1 MQIFVY
7 NIDDDWNFS
16 QFTRRHLLHWH
27 PALKSDRLLL
37 SKKFD
42 RYESEPEAL
51 PWPRVIDNDTFAR
64 IVINYKVAKELE
76 ELKVVA
82 IIASS
87 SNLSEAKV
95 LIENFREKKAV
106 RYFLF
111 LRIEQGES
119 VDYGSLVNNE
129 SSSNVFDLVFIIPDD
144 QQKRLQSIALI
155 LDLMPSGQ
163 LFYDDYYIT
172 AGLKDRILKVNMD
185 VKENLDYESSYR
197 EVYEQLN
204 YWGETETE
212 HTITTKEQLLED
224 VLNFHQNPEEN
235 EFKIND
241 IKETEPKPTLSLAGF
256 FYVLKFYNNITKEK
270 ETFDKQL
277 SDYLKHWFRLYNHQS
292 TQISIEFKEG
302 QKQRLGS
309 FGEKLKDVVKIEL
322 TALDDAIFVVNEAV
336 LVRRE
341 EIVKLLEDIQADMTP
356 ESIKSVKVN
365 NQENV
370 GFKRKYFKKEEQA
383 VDASH
388 RAIKFPWSLQAK
400 KKVFG
405 VALLFIL
412 FLAITPLLI
421 LRLNQGGA
429 SYWQSYTMWLI
440 DVSWLLLWLLPALLG
455 LFISAKKRQKEVRK
469 KVNILKG
476 NLLLLLQ
483 RHQKACK
490 AAERYSI
497 VRLYLQELG
506 MIEKRLQMV
515 KKQKEDARKKI
526 KQILNLTEIAAPINN
541 QQIGA
546 PREVNYWVSFAIEQS
561 FLDQVVA
568 VNVVNGP
575 APNIAEMKAS
585 YFLQNNL
592 NITTFDSRRIISNNN
607 D

>member
-1 MQIFVY
+1 MQTFIY

-16 QFTRRHLLHWH
+16 QFSRRHLLHWH

-64 IVINYKVAKELE
+64 IVINYEAAQELK
-76 ELKVVA
+76 ELKVAA

-129 SSSNVFDLVFIIPDD
+129 SSSNVFDLVFIIPNN
-144 QQKRLQSIALI
+144 QQERLQSIALT
-155 LDLMPSGQ
+155 LDLMSSEQ
-163 LFYDDYYIT
+163 LFYDDYYRD
-172 AGLKDRILKVNMD
+172 AQLKERILEINTTVIDNSA
-185 VKENLDYESSYR
+185 YESSYHQ
-197 EVYEQLN
+197 VYEQLN
-204 YWGETETE
+204 YWGKTETK
-212 HTITTKEQLLED
+212 HTITTKEQLLEG
-224 VLNFHQNPEEN
+224 VLSFHQNSEEN
-235 EFKIND
+235 EFKFSD
-241 IKETEPKPTLSLAGF
+241 IKESEPKPTLSLAGF
-256 FYVLKFYNNITKEK
+256 FYTLKFYNNITKEK

-277 SDYLKHWFRLYNHQS
+277 SDYLKHWFRLYNRRS
-292 TQISIEFKEG
+292 TKIGIEFKKE
-302 QKQRLGS
+302 QEQRLDS

-322 TALDDAIFVVNEAV
+322 AALDDAIFAVNEYV
-336 LVRRE
+336 SIRRE

-383 VDASH
+383 VDVSH
-388 RAIKFPWSLQAK
+388 RAIEFPWSLQAK

-405 VALLFIL
+405 MALLFIL
-412 FLAITPLLI
+412 FLSLTPLLI

-429 SYWQSYTMWLI
+429 SYLQSHTMWLI
-440 DVSWLLLWLLPALLG
+440 DISWLLLWLLPALIG
-455 LFISAKKRQKEVRK
+455 LFISVKVRQKEVRK
-469 KVNILKG
+469 KVNILNG
-476 NLLLLLQ
+476 NLLLLLR
-483 RHQKACK
+483 RHQKACRATEK
-490 AAERYSI
+490 YSI

-506 MIEKRLQMV
+506 MIEKRLQKIKQQ
-515 KKQKEDARKKI
+515 KKNAHKKI
-526 KQILNLTEIAAPINN
+526 KQVLNLTEIATSTNVKQGKAPQNID
-541 QQIGA
+541 G
-546 PREVNYWVSFAIEQS
+546 WVSLAIKQC
-561 FLDQVVA
+561 FLDKVVA
-568 VNVVNGP
+568 VNVFKES
-575 APNIAEMKAS
+575 AENNAESEAS

-592 NITTFDSRRIISNNN
+592 KITSFDSRRTISNNN